1 MKGEYMRAEDT
12 RRFNGFMVAAGYNIG
27 RLAKEIGMSRATLS
41 SRINGKSDFT
51 RSEMEEI
58 AAILGRSPEEIFFA
72 A

>member
-1 MKGEYMRAEDT
+1 MKGKYMRAEDT

-27 RLAKEIGMSRATLS
+27 RLAEEIGVSRATLS
-41 SRINGKSDFT
+41 SRINGRSDFT